1 MRELRYD
8 VVPYQDGFA
17 IMITPDH
24 ADAFAAKHE
33 AFDAAVEITRKLRF
47 VGIPIHVRVEHT
59 GERPALK
66 RAKAS

>member
-1 MRELRYD
+1 MRALRYD
-8 VVPYQDGFA
+8 VIPYQDGFA

-47 VGIPIHVRVEHT
+47 VGIPIHVRVDPT
-59 GERPALK
+59 PERPTFE
-66 RAKAS
+66 RKAS